1 MQKLVQDRIRDFG
14 QAGSTQL
21 EVEFPDP
28 TYISVIQVTDER
40 REPIEDLKIVNL
52 VAALEIAK
60 KTEIRPLISS
70 AAATYLFKNA
80 IEGDQRY
87 LLVAGHESELV
98 AELSIPF
105 ASISGET
112 DDYGSPL
119 IGAGT
124 ASSARSSL
132 RCIPLPDGPNT
143 AAGAIRGSIAC
154 RTRALDYLVWPNG
167 VSLDHTRPHTAV

>member
-70 AAATYLFKNA
+70 AAATYLFKNP

-98 AELSIPF
+98 AELSIPLLQF
-105 ASISGET
+105 Q
-112 DDYGSPL
+112 
-119 IGAGT
+119 
-124 ASSARSSL
+124 
-132 RCIPLPDGPNT
+132 
-143 AAGAIRGSIAC
+143 
-154 RTRALDYLVWPNG
+154 V
-167 VSLDHTRPHTAV
+167 RPTTTGRP

>member
-28 TYISVIQVTDER
+28 TYMSGIDVIDEHR
-40 REPIEDLKIVNL
+40 KPIKDLKIVRL
-52 VAALEIAK
+52 AAALEIVK
-60 KTEIRPLISS
+60 KTEIWPLFSS

-98 AELSIPF
+98 AELSIPLLQF
-105 ASISGET
+105 Q
-112 DDYGSPL
+112 
-119 IGAGT
+119 
-124 ASSARSSL
+124 
-132 RCIPLPDGPNT
+132 
-143 AAGAIRGSIAC
+143 
-154 RTRALDYLVWPNG
+154 V
-167 VSLDHTRPHTAV
+167 RPTTTGRP